1 MSKNASDGLSKPEE
15 QFTDLFSQFGTVV
28 NNKDLFQKLPLW
40 SSISN
45 HKMCENSEGGKKS
58 HVQKNVEYPDVVN
71 SVPGSLAGIRTH
83 LWHQTLPPAQKH
95 KGENKQLAPQTFMRI
110 HSFWWANLR
119 WRGAG
124 AVCTWML
131 TSDGM
136 LKRKFWTS
144 GGNEIGI
151 LVQILSLTSN
161 KS

>member
-1 MSKNASDGLSKPEE
+1 MLQMAFPNQRNNSL
-15 QFTDLFSQFGTVV
+15 TWFSQFGTVV
-28 NNKDLFQKLPLW
+28 NNKDLFPKASTLIFYKQPQNVEFRRGK
-40 SSISN
+40 
-45 HKMCENSEGGKKS
+45 KKS

-124 AVCTWML
+124 G
-131 TSDGM
+131 GM
-136 LKRKFWTS
+136 YMDADIRWHSEKKVLDPEAMKLEFWSKFCH
-144 GGNEIGI
+144 
-151 LVQILSLTSN
+151 
-161 KS
+161 